1 MPSPL
6 FAQQLNICSGGCM
19 ETGKGDAV
27 AKVGVAK
34 GSDVAMFYKD
44 GYAGPVPGLE
54 DEAGEAAEF
63 ILPRVKFNAADNLGI
78 APDVFFKT
86 GTNEILGSELDV
98 VFLDREYSRVRF
110 PKKYQTDSKPLCM
123 TSSRV
128 KSEAK
133 LVGYVCDLETGRPNE
148 NGKPIECGIVYG
160 QPREEAC
167 PFAQFKNGDAPQC
180 SINANLRA
188 WVVNQKFPC
197 EITFKGTSFSPIYK
211 MIADFVMQKKPLFGA
226 VVRLTLKKQKAEDKY
241 AVVSVQKLREL
252 GPGDQDELAF
262 FYEKYQ
268 QFHAGKVK
276 AVEDT
281 VEVVGDAGQSGKGAS
296 DEF

>member
-1 MPSPL
+1 MDT
-6 FAQQLNICSGGCM
+6 QGK
-19 ETGKGDAV
+19 ETGL
-27 AKVGVAK
+27 AKVGVVTS
-34 GSDVAMFYKD
+34 GVSMFYKD
-44 GYAGPVPGLE
+44 GYAGPIPGLE
-54 DEAGEAAEF
+54 DEAGEATEF

-86 GTNEILGSELDV
+86 GTNEELGSEIDV

-123 TSSRV
+123 TAQRV
-128 KSEAK
+128 KAESK
-133 LVGYVCDLETGRPNE
+133 LVGYVCDLETGRPPEGGN
-148 NGKPIECGIVYG
+148 PIECGVIYG
-160 QPREEAC
+160 QPRKEAC

-188 WVVNQKFPC
+188 WEVNRKFPF

-211 MIADFVMQKKPLFGA
+211 FIADFVMLKKPLFGA
-226 VVRLTLKKQKAEDKY
+226 VVRLTLKKLKAEDKY
-241 AVVSVQKLREL
+241 AVVSLQKLREL

-268 QFHAGKVK
+268 KFHAGKVK
-276 AVEDT
+276 AVEDA
-281 VEVVGDAGQSGKGAS
+281 VGVDASAGQSGKSAS